1 MKLMLIA
8 MSILAVFMSTKVFVP
23 AQTQYATAYTQ
34 TQTRV
39 AVDAE
44 PVAVRDWEGQVY
56 DHIVAEGFPNPRLML
71 AIAKAESGLRL
82 DALGDTTIT
91 DRTWGPSVSIFQIRT
106 LKGETGKGT
115 CRDIK
120 ELQKYDLKFIVH
132 CAYIISGNG
141 TNYKPWSAYLN
152 GSYKKYL

>member
-91 DRTWGPSVSIFQIRT
+91 DRTWGPSVGVFQIRT
-106 LKGETGKGT
+106 LKTQHKG
-115 CRDIK
+115 CRDYEKLSGDLAFQVDCAKQI
-120 ELQKYDLKFIVH
+120 YDSQGLN
-132 CAYIISGNG
+132 A
-141 TNYKPWSAYLN
+141 WSAYTN
-152 GSYKKYL
+152 GSYRRFL